1 MSDWRRWLLNF
12 TTFINEGK
20 WTNGGLGGRG
30 VQAPIILLGFMSNA
44 DTQFRLIP
52 TFTPPP
58 PLPSQRIVD
67 TTAIQKRNPYKI
79 DIGAVFTAKVRGR
92 DSLRQ

>member
-1 MSDWRRWLLNF
+1 VSDWRRWLLNF

-20 WTNGGLGGRG
+20 RTNGGLGGEG
-30 VQAPIILLGFMSNA
+30 MQAPIFLLGFMSNA
-44 DTQFRLIP
+44 DAIP
-52 TFTPPP
+52 TNPNVYPPP

>member
-1 MSDWRRWLLNF
+1 MAIEFHYFYQRGKADKWW
-12 TTFINEGK
+12 IGGEGM
-20 WTNGGLGGRG
+20 
-30 VQAPIILLGFMSNA
+30 QAPIFLLGFMSNA
-44 DTQFRLIP
+44 DAIP
-52 TFTPPP
+52 TNPNVYPPP